1 MKRLKLLGRVFKR
14 TRADRILYGYVAA
27 LFLAAVFIMNVEPG
41 INNYSDS
48 LWYCYTMGVTIGFGD
63 IVATTLLGRIIS
75 VILSLYSLLLIG
87 LIPGIVVNY
96 YMAYIRVKEEEAMD
110 NFLDKLEDLENLSHE
125 ELARISAGVR
135 ALEKRKN

>member
-27 LFLAAVFIMNVEPG
+27 LLLAAVIIMQVEPG
-41 INNYSDS
+41 INNYGDS

-63 IVATTLLGRIIS
+63 IVATTVLGRVIS
-75 VILSLYSLLLIG
+75 VILSLYSLLLVG

-110 NFLDKLEDLENLSHE
+110 NFLDKLEDLEHLSHE

-135 ALEKRKN
+135 ALEKKKN

>member
-14 TRADRILYGYVAA
+14 TRADRILYGYVAV
-27 LFLAAVFIMNVEPG
+27 LLLAAVFIMNVEPG
-41 INNYSDS
+41 IDNYGDS

-125 ELARISAGVR
+125 ELAQISAGVR

>member
-41 INNYSDS
+41 IDNYGDS

-75 VILSLYSLLLIG
+75 VILSLYSLLLVG